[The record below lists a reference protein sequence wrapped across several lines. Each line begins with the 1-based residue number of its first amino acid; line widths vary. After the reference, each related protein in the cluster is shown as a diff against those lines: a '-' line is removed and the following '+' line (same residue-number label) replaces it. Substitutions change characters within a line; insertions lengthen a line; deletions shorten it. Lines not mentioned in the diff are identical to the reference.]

1 MLKLLKR
8 WLYDYAGWL
17 LTVALFVW
25 FIWMLISKWG
35 GRHLKV
41 RTSWPVLDRW
51 LRRRG
56 VRRLPYQPLRSL
68 PQPEG
73 IDTERWQQFVSD
85 WEYQAFGEPPGWGR
99 WQLMRHLRALSI
111 VRC

>member
-1 MLKLLKR
+1 VLA
-8 WLYDYAGWL
+8 AGTARFTGSYPPACL
-17 LTVALFVW
+17 ARLA
-25 FIWMLISKWG
+25 
-35 GRHLKV
+35 
-41 RTSWPVLDRW
+41 SWPVLDRW

-56 VRRLPYQPLRSL
+56 VKRLPYQPLRSL

-73 IDTERWQQFVSD
+73 IDTERWQQFVAD
-85 WEYQAFGEPPGWGR
+85 WEYQAFGKAPGWGR